1 MGESLME
8 SRAAVEDVE
17 AKVRAAFAAGDVVV
31 LEILDP
37 A

>member
-1 MGESLME
+1 ME

-17 AKVRAAFAAGDVVV
+17 AKVRAAFAAGESVT
-31 LEILDP
+31 LEIRDP